1 MSGQSGAQSA
11 GQTGQMKATLSPL
24 PGPPAKLRR
33 GYLWSNLIVGF
44 AYVVAIALV
53 AFNMLSIPYVDP
65 VRSGSWFLVFALML
79 ITPFALLI
87 GVLSCGVVFILRR
100 TIAHSWPGILQ
111 ALPAVIIVFGVVA
124 LVVSVLFADDP
135 STPNY

>member
-11 GQTGQMKATLSPL
+11 GHAGQLKNTLRPL

-44 AYVVAIALV
+44 VYLVAITLV
-53 AFNMLSIPYVDP
+53 AFNMLSVPYVDP

-100 TIAHSWPGILQ
+100 TVAQNWPGILQ

-124 LVVSVLFADDP
+124 LVVRLLFADDP

>member
-1 MSGQSGAQSA
+1 MSGQSGAQS
-11 GQTGQMKATLSPL
+11 TGQAKSTLSPL

-44 AYVVAIALV
+44 AYLVAMALV

-87 GVLSCGVVFILRR
+87 GVLSCGVVLILRR
-100 TIAHSWPGILQ
+100 TVAHSWPGILQ
-111 ALPAVIIVFGVVA
+111 ALPAVIIVFGLVA
-124 LVVSVLFADDP
+124 LVVKLLFADDP